1 MKIMKAEFIMSA
13 AHFSELPAHEEEEF
27 CVMGR
32 SNVGKSSFIN
42 HVFENRR
49 LARVS
54 KMPGKTI
61 LANVY
66 RVSDGTMWVDLPGY
80 GYARTARTERVR
92 WNRLIEEYCEKRN
105 NLKGIIWLLDAR
117 HAGLPIDLEAWEWL
131 GHRHLPLLPVLMK
144 CDKLSRSEIVAQKNA
159 FIKAFGFSR
168 SPVTYSVNDAMYR
181 DRFWKRY
188 EQWRYQGAVP

>member
-1 MKIMKAEFIMSA
+1 MKAEFIMSA
-13 AHFSELPAHEEEEF
+13 ARYSELPALDEDEF

-54 KMPGKTI
+54 KTPGKTI

-66 RVSDGTMWVDLPGY
+66 RVSDGTTWVDLPGY
-80 GYARTARTERVR
+80 GYARTAKTERVR
-92 WNRLIEEYCEKRN
+92 WNRLIEEYCEKRK
-105 NLKGIIWLLDAR
+105 NLNGIIWLLDVR
-117 HAGLPIDLEAWEWL
+117 HAGLPIDQEAREWL

-144 CDKLSRSEIVAQKNA
+144 CDKLSRSELLAQKNA
-159 FIKAFGFSR
+159 FVTAFGFSR
-168 SPVTYSVNDAMYR
+168 SPVTYSVHDALYR
-181 DRFWKRY
+181 EQFWKRY
-188 EQWRYQGAVP
+188 EQWRNQGTAP

>member
-1 MKIMKAEFIMSA
+1 MELMKAEFIMSA

-66 RVSDGTMWVDLPGY
+66 RISDGSMWVDLPGY
-80 GYARTARTERVR
+80 GYARTAKTEKVR
-92 WNRLIEEYCEKRN
+92 WGRLIEEYCEKRK
-105 NLKGIIWLLDAR
+105 NLKGIIWLLDVR
-117 HAGLPIDLEAWEWL
+117 HVGLSIDLEAQEWL
-131 GHRHLPLLPVLMK
+131 GHRHVPLLPVLMK
-144 CDKLSRSEIVAQKNA
+144 CDKVSRGQLSLQTKS
-159 FIKAFGFSR
+159 FIKTFSFTFGPVPFS
-168 SPVTYSVNDAMYR
+168 TKEILYR
-181 DRFWKRY
+181 ERFWKEY
-188 EQWRYQGAVP
+188 EIWRNEGAVQ